1 MFDPIQVGAWSLR
14 NRIAMAPMTR
24 CFADNE
30 TGVVGADVVEYYR
43 KRAADGIGLIITEGI
58 VISPRAKGN
67 PGVPGIYTQ
76 EQIDSWKPVT
86 EAVHKEAG
94 RLLLKYGMLGV

>member
-1 MFDPIQVGAWSLR
+1 
-14 NRIAMAPMTR
+14 MAPMTR

-30 TGVVGADVVEYYR
+30 TGAVGADVVEYYR
-43 KRAADGIGLIITEGI
+43 KRAADEVGLVLQKELSL
-58 VISPRAKGN
+58 VKSERN

-86 EAVHKEAG
+86 EAVHKEG
-94 RLLLKYGMLGV
+94 RTIIAQIYGMLGV